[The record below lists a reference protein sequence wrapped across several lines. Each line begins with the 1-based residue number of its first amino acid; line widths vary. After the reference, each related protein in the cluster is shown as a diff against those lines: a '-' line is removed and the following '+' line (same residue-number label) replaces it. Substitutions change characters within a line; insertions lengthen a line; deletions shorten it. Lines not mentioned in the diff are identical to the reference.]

1 MGTNQHAVIRYQALD
16 RCFSNWGKKYFI
28 EDLIEACNNAIYEYS
43 GNTD

>member
-28 EDLIEACNNAIYEYS
+28 EVKNILLK
-43 GNTD
+43 T